1 MPQCFCLKNKD
12 AKVLQNTVHDVCRLL
27 WKVFFKPIQRMEAHV
42 QNIFDGILL
51 DNIRRRTLW
60 RIRRKTVYDFCCQVV
75 CSCSLPRY
83 GLVWPQS
90 RVIIVGTHSAESVD
104 QSVNLVTY
112 VYDIIWVLYFAG
124 CVRCIYNLLW
134 YFNMRM
140 FFLKLMK
147 KQVAQCP
154 ASKAFL
160 ERSRSKPMLTSW
172 STAGFPAGLQVGRIF
187 KSKFQR
193 TLNFQILCHMSTSC
207 CLSHFDFSVLH
218 SQTPWGSINNTQ
230 QHIRFSPFG
239 FVDTVKKITS
249 HALKTRMHP

>member
-140 FFLKLMK
+140 FFSQADEKASCAMSCLQSVLGALAIKAHADKLIHGR
-147 KQVAQCP
+147 VPC
-154 ASKAFL
+154 
-160 ERSRSKPMLTSW
+160 RSPSGT
-172 STAGFPAGLQVGRIF
+172 
-187 KSKFQR
+187 
-193 TLNFQILCHMSTSC
+193 NFQIQVPKDLEFPNFMSYVYVL
-207 CLSHFDFSVLH
+207 LSFSFRFFRL
-218 SQTPWGSINNTQ
+218 TLPNTLRIN
-230 QHIRFSPFG
+230 
-239 FVDTVKKITS
+239 
-249 HALKTRMHP
+249 